1 MTANTSNRIIIIDA
15 LRGFALAGVCLVHMN
30 EQYIASP
37 PSESLMEVT
46 NTVFDQI
53 LGGIIGFFIIGKFF
67 ALFSILF
74 GLSFFIQ
81 MDGASKR
88 SENFGLRFLWRAFLL
103 FIIGYIHQLF
113 YKGDILTIYAMLTP
127 FLIPFY
133 HIRNKWILLV
143 AGLFLVSIPRFI
155 SFYFLGNESLF
166 GFSSIMDGNSKM
178 NTAYINI
185 LKEGTITEVF
195 ATNGKQGM
203 LQKID
208 FQIGLF
214 ARFYLTFGYFLIGLW
229 LGKIGLFHHSK
240 EKIPLIKK
248 WLKRSSIFFLIS
260 MAIAA
265 GIFTIS
271 PQPIDFSSWLHVLG
285 INVYDWSNIA
295 LTAIILCSFILLY
308 HKKRGY
314 RFFTFFESYGRMALT
329 NYVLQSIIGTFL
341 LFGWGIGLIG
351 KLQTTYLVI
360 FALALIILQAL
371 ISNIWLQKFKYG
383 PLEWLWRSA
392 TKGKIQSFRKQ
403 TL

>member
-1 MTANTSNRIIIIDA
+1 MENTTSNRIIIIDA

-53 LGGIIGFFIIGKFF
+53 LNGIIGFFIIGKFF

-81 MDGASKR
+81 MNGATKR
-88 SENFGLRFLWRAFLL
+88 NENYGLRFLWRAFLL
-103 FIIGYIHQLF
+103 FIIGYIHQFF
-113 YKGDILTIYAMLTP
+113 YKGDILTIYALLTP

-133 HIRNKWILLV
+133 RIKNRWILLV
-143 AGLFLVSIPRFI
+143 AGLFLLSVPRFI
-155 SFYFLGNESLF
+155 SFFIIGNESIF
-166 GFSSIMDGNSKM
+166 GFSSIMDGNSDI

-195 ATNGKQGM
+195 AINGEQGM
-203 LQKID
+203 LQKMD

-214 ARFYLTFGYFLIGLW
+214 ARFYLTFGYFLVGLW
-229 LGKIGLFHHSK
+229 LGKIELFHNLN
-240 EKIPLIKK
+240 EKIPLVKK
-248 WLKRSSIFFLIS
+248 WLKRSSIFFLIA
-260 MAIAA
+260 MAITA
-265 GIFTIS
+265 GLFAIS
-271 PQPIDFSSWLHVLG
+271 PQPVDFSSWVHVFG
-285 INVYDWSNIA
+285 MNTYDWSNIA
-295 LTAIILCSFILLY
+295 MTAIILCSFIILY

-329 NYVLQSIIGTFL
+329 NYVLQSVIGTFL
-341 LFGWGIGLIG
+341 LFGWGLGFIG

-360 FALALIILQAL
+360 IALSLIAIQAF
-371 ISNIWLQKFKYG
+371 ISKIWLQKFKYG

-392 TKGKIQSFRKQ
+392 TKGKVQSFKR
-403 TL
+403 